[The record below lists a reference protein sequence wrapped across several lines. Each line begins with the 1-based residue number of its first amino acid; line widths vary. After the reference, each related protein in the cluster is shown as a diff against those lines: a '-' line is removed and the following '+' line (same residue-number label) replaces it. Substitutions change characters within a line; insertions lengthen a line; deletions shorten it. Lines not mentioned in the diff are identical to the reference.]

1 VETAQLQALVE
12 EAMKRSAIV
21 WLSYSGGG
29 WPRGVWH
36 VWHNAAAYVV
46 SGGPEQLL
54 PGIEQVERVV
64 VIARAKDSRAR
75 LVTWVAA
82 AEVLMPGTEDWQVAA
97 DALRAERLNATQ
109 GDALTDVWAEQATIT
124 RLTPTGE
131 VTEYP
136 GAYPTDAQAAPPVES
151 AATTVG
157 RLPWV
162 AHRRARRGPAL

>member
-1 VETAQLQALVE
+1 MKTAELQALVE
-12 EAMKRSAIV
+12 EAMKRSALV
-21 WLSYSGGG
+21 WLSYAGGG

-36 VWHNAAAYVV
+36 VWHDGAAYVV

-54 PGIEQVERVV
+54 PGIEDVDRVV

-82 AEVLMPGTEDWQVAA
+82 SAVQTPHTDGWRVAV
-97 DALRAERLNATQ
+97 DALRTERLNATQ
-109 GDALTDVWAEQATIT
+109 GAALTDVWAEQSTVT

-136 GAYPTDAQAAPPVES
+136 GAYPAGSLAAAPVES
-151 AATTVG
+151 PATTVG